1 MALKFPDRLESNNPA
16 AYGVVKANQVSGHKT
31 VDTVENLYT
40 LADAILSDNGTGN
53 DAIGQRWYVISE
65 NYYYELVN
73 WANRK
78 TSTGWVKIYTD
89 SDIQTKLDTK
99 VDKVP
104 GKSLIENTEI
114 NKLKELPNK
123 STLDSQIADAKQSG
137 TSAQNNLTA
146 HINNTENPHNVTKEQ
161 LKLENV
167 TNDAQVKRIEMGVA
181 GGVATL
187 GGDGKVPSAQ
197 LPSFV
202 DDVIEADS
210 QTAFPKTGE
219 VGKIYVAL
227 DTNLTY
233 RWSGSGYVEIS
244 QSLALGETSSTA
256 YAGDKG
262 KKLADDFNAH
272 KINTEN
278 PHDVTKIQVGL
289 GNVDNTSDINKPIS
303 TATQEALNAKMNIMA
318 QKLVDEDL
326 DVILNYGFYYGGG
339 DNTVVHKPAGVD
351 AFNLHVYQTAS
362 GFKAQELTEGNINPG
377 AVYWRQHNSLQWSPW
392 IPKAGVFLSNP
403 VNNQVL
409 VSDTTGR
416 LKSSGYTIASS
427 VPTNA
432 KFTDTIYDDTTIKQD
447 ITNLKTNK
455 LDSSTYTAQDVL
467 NKLKTVDG
475 AGSGLE
481 ADIIDW
487 SRIQNKPNIGWAI
500 IE

>member
-31 VDTVENLYT
+31 VNTVENLYT
-40 LADAILSDNGTGN
+40 LADAILSDSGTGN
-53 DAIGQRWYVISE
+53 DAIGQRWYVVSE
-65 NYYYELVN
+65 NCYYELVN
-73 WANRK
+73 WTNRK
-78 TSTGWVKIYTD
+78 TSTGWTKIYTD

-99 VDKVP
+99 VDKVS
-104 GKSLIENTEI
+104 GKSLVEDSEI
-114 NKLKELPNK
+114 NKLKELPSK
-123 STLDSQIADAKQSG
+123 STLDSQIADAKQAG
-137 TSAQNNLTA
+137 TLAQNNLTT
-146 HINNTENPHNVTKEQ
+146 HINNTKNPHNVTKEQ

-202 DDVIEADS
+202 DDVIEANS

-219 VGKIYVAL
+219 AGKIYVAL

-244 QSLALGETSSTA
+244 QSLALGETASTA

-272 KINTEN
+272 KINTGN
-278 PHDVTKIQVGL
+278 PHNVTKIQVGL

-303 TATQEALNAKMNIMA
+303 TVTQEALNAKMNIMA

-339 DNTVVHKPAGVD
+339 DNTVVHKPDGVD
-351 AFNLHVYQTAS
+351 AFSLHVYQTAS

-377 AVYWRQHNSLQWSPW
+377 AVYWRQHNSLQWSSW

-427 VPTNA
+427 VPANA
-432 KFTDTIYDDTTIKQD
+432 KFTDTIYDDTTVKQD
-447 ITNLKTNK
+447 IANLKTNK
-455 LDSSTYTAQDVL
+455 LDSSAYTAQDVL

-481 ADIIDW
+481 ADTIDW
-487 SRIQNKPNIGWAI
+487 SRIQNKPNLGWAI